1 MERDSSFRS
10 FRPGLDSPQ
19 VVVLFLCSER
29 ALHRCRPHPGKSFSV
44 DGFIPSLRLERFAD
58 GLEDYDLLKLVER
71 KKSRTAALEILSK
84 VYKSNTEIAVRASAV
99 TNFKKGLLEA
109 LTK

>member
-1 MERDSSFRS
+1 MVRRLL
-10 FRPGLDSPQ
+10 RTLRALLG
-19 VVVLFLCSER
+19 

-71 KKSRTAALEILSK
+71 KKSRTVALEILSK